1 MSPDDIVDKT
11 STGTN
16 VPDIFG
22 ADTSPGE
29 GLSAVGKKTSGEP
42 LPTLAEVAPGVFE
55 SLTCMQ
61 CKDVP
66 STHRC
71 LVSDPLSGKYMYNGS
86 PVCGS
91 VVCSICMSMVG
102 MENTCHCLHHQGKG
116 GTVPSND
123 TGVSI
128 AGVGGLSKGSEDRKS
143 LSNIPTDNGTLSKQ
157 MTHDGSVIMMVQSY
171 QQNVRMEN
179 HYPKDLTMM

>member
-116 GTVPSND
+116 GNLPSID
-123 TGVSI
+123 TGVS
-128 AGVGGLSKGSEDRKS
+128 
-143 LSNIPTDNGTLSKQ
+143 T
-157 MTHDGSVIMMVQSY
+157 
-171 QQNVRMEN
+171 
-179 HYPKDLTMM
+179 